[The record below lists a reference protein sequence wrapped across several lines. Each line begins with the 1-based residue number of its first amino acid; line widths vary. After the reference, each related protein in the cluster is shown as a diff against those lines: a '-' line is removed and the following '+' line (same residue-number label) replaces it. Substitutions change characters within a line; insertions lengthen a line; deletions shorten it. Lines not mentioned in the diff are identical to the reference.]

1 MNYIMA
7 TLKGKKIRDE
17 EYYGL
22 ATVFYELIKPKQAI
36 KMFEKAHFESPR
48 NYRAL
53 YKYAKLSDDYYKD
66 KKIAYKL
73 YIRYV
78 ESLYDKD
85 EDITNYVKKRIA
97 EIKKEYFMKGES
109 LK

>member
-1 MNYIMA
+1 MTLLWAVIVCFMTNLSAQDFEGIIEMVQITPTGIEYNMKWYI
-7 TLKGKKIRDE
+7 
-17 EYYGL
+17 
-22 ATVFYELIKPKQAI
+22 
-36 KMFEKAHFESPR
+36 
-48 NYRAL
+48 
-53 YKYAKLSDDYYKD
+53 KD